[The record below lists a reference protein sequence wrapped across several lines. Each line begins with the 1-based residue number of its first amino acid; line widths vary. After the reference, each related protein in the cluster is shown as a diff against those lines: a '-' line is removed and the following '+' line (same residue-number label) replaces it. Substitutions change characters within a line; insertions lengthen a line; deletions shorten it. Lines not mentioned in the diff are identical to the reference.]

1 MSKSISGHDY
11 ENNKSDY
18 ELVIHKLQKENL
30 ELSNA
35 QLKDYPYTKWMAR
48 ISFAISALL
57 LMDHFFPILNFFK

>member
-1 MSKSISGHDY
+1 MSRTISGHDY

-35 QLKDYPYTKWMAR
+35 QLKDYQYTKWMAR
-48 ISFAISALL
+48 LSFIISIILL
-57 LMDHFFPILNFFK
+57 IDHFYPFLNLFK

>member
-1 MSKSISGHDY
+1 MSSTISGHDY

-35 QLKDYPYTKWMAR
+35 QLKDYQYTNWMAR
-48 ISFAISALL
+48 LSFIISIILPI
-57 LMDHFFPILNFFK
+57 DHFYPFLKLFR

>member
-1 MSKSISGHDY
+1 MSISGHHF

-35 QLKDYPYTKWMAR
+35 QLRDYRNTKF
-48 ISFAISALL
+48 ISWASFIISIILL
-57 LMDHFFPILNFFK
+57 IDHFYAILSIFK